1 MNQLETPVHD
11 PRELLSAT
19 AAESTS
25 HIVGPPC
32 APSVLAK
39 AMTHESPEVNHEDD
53 KQMQQEHD
61 NKLDGD
67 YSGNQLGFSDAC
79 EPMVSY
85 DGFQSVGKPFSM
97 APLPFEL
104 ADHDDDIVNARSPI
118 ICKPSSNARSAA
130 LSPTCV
136 SALARNDVKSDSR
149 EPSWT
154 IQEFQEYLGMLE
166 LLQDVCCSSKGGE
179 MCLSADN
186 LGQMERLLTSL
197 LPQGV

>member
-1 MNQLETPVHD
+1 MNQLETSAHGS
-11 PRELLSAT
+11 RGLLAAT

-25 HIVGPPC
+25 KVGGPP

-39 AMTHESPEVNHEDD
+39 AMKRHSRPEVDHHDDD
-53 KQMQQEHD
+53 KQTQQEQD
-61 NKLDGD
+61 N
-67 YSGNQLGFSDAC
+67 GNQLVFSDAC
-79 EPMVSY
+79 EPMVNY
-85 DGFQSVGKPFSM
+85 DGCKSVGKPFSM
-97 APLPFEL
+97 TSQL
-104 ADHDDDIVNARSPI
+104 ADHEDDVVNVRSPI
-118 ICKPSSNARSAA
+118 ICKSSSSARSAA

-136 SALARNDVKSDSR
+136 SSLARNDAVKSDSR

-166 LLQDVCCSSKGGE
+166 LLQDVCCTSEGGE
-179 MCLSADN
+179 MRLSADN